1 MSSGDNLVA
10 ALLGCVHGLPPG
22 HVRALI
28 AALKTSAS
36 SAADARPTVLGAMPT
51 PAYRQHASALLDAW
65 SQSLEFTGPALAI
78 ALETSLAVVEHERGG
93 EQVDLVATGPSS
105 PHVSIRHT
113 KAVLLELIDRARH
126 ELIVVSYAAYKV
138 PALVSGLQ
146 SARQRSVLV
155 RLILES
161 TADSAG
167 ALTHD
172 GAAAF
177 ESLRDIIELYV
188 WPIEKRPVGS
198 RLHAKVAVADGEI
211 AFVTSA
217 NLTGHALDQNL
228 EIGVLISGG
237 QTPRRLMDHFHAL
250 IANGTLAQI

>member
-1 MSSGDNLVA
+1 VKTGDNLVA

-28 AALKTSAS
+28 AALETAT
-36 SAADARPTVLGAMPT
+36 AAEARATVLGAMPT
-51 PAYRQHASALLDAW
+51 PAYRQHATALLDAW
-65 SQSLEFTGPALAI
+65 SQSAGCTGPALAV
-78 ALETSLAVVEHERGG
+78 ALKTALAVAEHERDA
-93 EQVDLVATGPSS
+93 EKVDLVATGPSS

-138 PALVSGLQ
+138 PALVSALQ

-177 ESLRDIIELYV
+177 ESLRESVELYV
-188 WPIEKRPVGS
+188 WPIEKRPAGS
-198 RLHAKVAVADGEI
+198 RLHAKVAVADGET

-228 EIGVLISGG
+228 EVGVLISGG

-250 IANGTLAQI
+250 IAKGTLARL

>member
-1 MSSGDNLVA
+1 MSPGDNLVA
-10 ALLGCVHGLPPG
+10 ALLGCIHGLPPG
-22 HVRALI
+22 HVPALI
-28 AALKTSAS
+28 AALKS
-36 SAADARPTVLGAMPT
+36 SSSTATAARSTVLGAIPT
-51 PAYRQHASALLDAW
+51 PAYHEHTAALLEAW
-65 SQSLEFTGPALAI
+65 SQSQGCTGPTLAM
-78 ALETSLAVVEHERGG
+78 ALETSLAVVEHERDV
-93 EQVDLVATGPSS
+93 ERVDLVATGPSS

-113 KAVLLELIDRARH
+113 KAVLLELIDRARR

-138 PALVSGLQ
+138 PVLVSALQ
-146 SARQRSVLV
+146 NARQRSVLV

-161 TADSAG
+161 TTDSAG

-177 ESLRDIIELYV
+177 ESIRDRVEMYV
-188 WPIEKRPVGS
+188 WPIEKRPAGS

-228 EIGVLISGG
+228 EVGVLISGG
-237 QTPRRLMDHFHAL
+237 QTPRRLMEHFHAL
-250 IANGTLAQI
+250 IANDTLAQI